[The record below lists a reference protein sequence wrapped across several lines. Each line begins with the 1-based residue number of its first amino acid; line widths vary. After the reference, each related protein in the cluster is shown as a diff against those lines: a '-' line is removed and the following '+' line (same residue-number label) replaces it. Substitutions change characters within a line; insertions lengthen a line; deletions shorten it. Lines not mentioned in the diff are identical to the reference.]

1 MSNYND
7 SSSLDQKV
15 EKAEVKEMILNDYR
29 IMMESREASLLG
41 RREVLTGKAKFGI
54 FGDGKELA
62 QLCLAKQ
69 FMDGDYRSG
78 YYRDQTIM
86 LALGE
91 VTLQEY
97 YAQLFSDTNVEN
109 EPHSAGRQMNCHYG
123 TRFINDDGTWK
134 DMTKI
139 KITTTDLSPT
149 AAQMPRIM
157 GLGLASK
164 LFRKDKNLH
173 QFKTL
178 SKNGNEIV
186 FGTIGD
192 GSTSEG
198 IFLEAINAMG
208 VLQIPVVM
216 SVWDDGHAIS
226 VPVEKQTTKGSISE
240 ALKGFAK
247 ENSSNGI
254 EILKAR
260 GWNYPELCAVY
271 DKAAKIARKDHTP
284 VLVHVIEL
292 TQPQGHSTSGSHER
306 YKSKKR
312 LEWEKEYDCT
322 IQFKKWILDNNW
334 ANETEL
340 EEVHKN
346 TKKSVR
352 DAKNNAWKNYITPLK
367 EELSEVLGMIDA
379 IASKSRGRTFIKKYR
394 DELTGQMDIY
404 RNYMISAAKKVLR
417 LVRFEDIPEEKQRL
431 ADWLNESKISN
442 YDRYNSL
449 LYAHGEYAA
458 VNVKEVKPT
467 YSSDSNLVDGRI
479 VIRENFDAI
488 LASNPKVFI
497 FGEDTGKIGGV
508 NQGCEGLQ
516 RKYGELRVF
525 DTGIREAA
533 IMGKGSGMA
542 IRGLRPIAE
551 VQYLDYLVYGLMT
564 LTDDVASLH
573 WRTKGGQKSPMII
586 RTRGH
591 RFEGIWH
598 SGSPLGMIINS
609 LRGFIVCVP
618 RNMTQAA
625 GMYNTLLSA
634 HDPSLVIEPLLMYR
648 KKEELPT
655 NLGQFKVPVGIPE
668 IIEQGTDLTIVTYGS
683 CVSIAQE
690 SVKSLREAGISA
702 ELIDVQTLLPF
713 DTNGKIIKSLQK
725 TNRLIVLDEDVSGG
739 ATGFMMQQILDE
751 QGGYFHL
758 DSSPRALSAQD
769 HRPAYGSDGNYFSKP
784 NPESIFDLAYEIMNE
799 VDPEKYPVIY

>member
-1 MSNYND
+1 MNNEND

-15 EKAEVKEMILNDYR
+15 EKTEVKEMILNDYR

-164 LFRKDKNLH
+164 LFREDKNLH
-173 QFKTL
+173 QFATL
-178 SKNGNEIV
+178 SNNGNEIV

-216 SVWDDGHAIS
+216 SIWDDGHAIS
-226 VPVEKQTTKGSISE
+226 VPVEKQTTKGSISD

-247 ENSSNGI
+247 ENGSNGI

-260 GWNYPELCAVY
+260 GWNYPELCAAY
-271 DKAAKIARKDHTP
+271 DKAAKIARKTHTP
-284 VLVHVIEL
+284 VLIHVVEL

-312 LEWEKEYDCT
+312 LDWEKEYDCT
-322 IQFKKWILDNNW
+322 VQFKKWILENNW
-334 ANETEL
+334 ASEDEL

-346 TKKSVR
+346 SKKVVR
-352 DAKNNAWKNYITPLK
+352 EAKNDAWKNYITPLK

-379 IASKSRGRTFIKKYR
+379 IASKSRSRTFIKKYR

-417 LVRFEDIPEEKQRL
+417 LVRFEDIPDEKQRL

-449 LYAHGEYAA
+449 LYAHGEYASTS
-458 VNVKEVKPT
+458 VKEVKPI
-467 YSSDSNLVDGRI
+467 YASEPNPVDGRI
-479 VIRENFDAI
+479 VLRENFDAI
-488 LASNPKVFI
+488 LASNPKVSI

-516 RKYGELRVF
+516 EKYGELRVF

-609 LRGFIVCVP
+609 LRGFVVCVP

-655 NLGQFKVPVGIPE
+655 NLGEFKVPVGVPE
-668 IIEQGTDLTIVTYGS
+668 IIEEGTDLTIVTYGS

-713 DTNGKIIKSLQK
+713 DTNGKIVKSVQK

-758 DSSPRALSAQD
+758 DSAPRALSAQD

-784 NPESIFDLAYEIMNE
+784 NPESIFDTAYEIMNE

>member
-164 LFRKDKNLH
+164 LFREDKNLH

-458 VNVKEVKPT
+458 LNVKEVKPT
-467 YSSDSNLVDGRI
+467 YSSESNLVDGRI

>member
-1 MSNYND
+1 MSNEND
-7 SSSLDQKV
+7 SSSLHQKV
-15 EKAEVKEMILNDYR
+15 EKTEVKDMILNDYR

-69 FMDGDYRSG
+69 FMDGDFRSG

-97 YAQLFSDTNVEN
+97 YAQLFSDTNLEN

-149 AAQMPRIM
+149 AAQMPRII

-164 LFRKDKNLH
+164 LFRRDKNLH
-173 QFKTL
+173 QFTTL
-178 SKNGNEIV
+178 SNNGNEIV

-247 ENSSNGI
+247 ENDSNGI

-271 DKAAKIARKDHTP
+271 DKAAKKARKTHTP
-284 VLVHVIEL
+284 VLVHVVEL

-312 LEWEKEYDCT
+312 LDWEKEYDCT
-322 IQFKKWILDNNW
+322 VQFKKWILENSW
-334 ANETEL
+334 ASEEEL
-340 EEVHKN
+340 DQIHKM
-346 TKKSVR
+346 TKKTVR
-352 DAKNNAWKNYITPLK
+352 EAKNIAWQNYITPLK
-367 EELSEVLGMIDA
+367 KELSEVLGMIDA
-379 IASKSRGRTFIKKYR
+379 IASKSRSRTFIKKYR

-417 LVRFEDIPEEKQRL
+417 LVRFEDIPVEKQRL

-449 LYAHGEYAA
+449 LYAHGEYAST
-458 VNVKEVKPT
+458 NIKEVKPT
-467 YSSDSNLVDGRI
+467 YDNEPTSVDGRI
-479 VIRENFDAI
+479 VLRENFDAI
-488 LASNPKVFI
+488 LASNPKVVI

-516 RKYGELRVF
+516 EKYGELRVF

-609 LRGFIVCVP
+609 LRGFVVCVP

-655 NLGQFKVPVGIPE
+655 NLGEFKVPVGVPE
-668 IIEQGTDLTIVTYGS
+668 IIEEGTDLTIVTYGS
-683 CVSIAQE
+683 CVLIAQE
-690 SVKSLREAGISA
+690 SLKSLREAGISA

-713 DTNGKIIKSLQK
+713 DINGKIVKSVQK

-758 DSSPRALSAQD
+758 DSAPRALSAED

-784 NPESIFDLAYEIMNE
+784 NPESIFDTAYEIMNE

>member
-1 MSNYND
+1 MNND
-7 SSSLDQKV
+7 NDLSSTGPKLDKDV
-15 EKAEVKEMILNDYR
+15 VKEMVLNDYR
-29 IMMESREASLLG
+29 IMMESREASLMG

-91 VTLQEY
+91 VSLKAF

-109 EPHSAGRQMNCHYG
+109 EPHSGGRQMNCHYG

-164 LFRKDKNLH
+164 LFRQNKDLH
-173 QFKTL
+173 QFTTL
-178 SKNGNEIV
+178 SNNGNEIV

-240 ALKGFAK
+240 ALKGFQR
-247 ENSSNGI
+247 ENGSNGI
-254 EILKAR
+254 EIIKAR
-260 GWNYPELCAVY
+260 GWNYPELCSAY
-271 DKAAKIARKDHTP
+271 DKAAKMAREEHIP
-284 VLVHVIEL
+284 VLVHVFEL

-306 YKSKKR
+306 YKSKQR
-312 LEWEKEYDCT
+312 LEWEAEYDCT
-322 IQFKKWILDNNW
+322 VQFKKWILENSW
-334 ANETEL
+334 ATE
-340 EEVHKN
+340 EELDGIQKQC
-346 TKKSVR
+346 KREVR
-352 DAKNNAWKNYITPLK
+352 DAKNAAWKEYITPLK
-367 EELSEVLGMIDA
+367 IEFSEVLAMIDA
-379 IASKSRGRTFIKKYR
+379 IASKSRSRTFIKKHR

-404 RNYMISAAKKVLR
+404 RNYMISCAKKVLR

-431 ADWLNESKISN
+431 ADWLNESKIAN
-442 YDRYNSL
+442 HDRYNSL
-449 LYAHGEYAA
+449 LYAHGDFSSLSVKA
-458 VNVKEVKPT
+458 VDPIYGESPNP
-467 YSSDSNLVDGRI
+467 VDGRI
-479 VIRENFDAI
+479 VLRENFDAI
-488 LASNPKVFI
+488 LDKNPKVAI

-516 RKYGELRVF
+516 DKYGELRVF

-551 VQYLDYLVYGLMT
+551 IQYLDYLVYGLMT

-609 LRGFIVCVP
+609 MRGFVVCVP

-625 GMYNTLLSA
+625 GMYNTLLEA
-634 HDPSLVIEPLLMYR
+634 HDPSLVIEPLLHYR

-655 NLGQFKVPVGIPE
+655 NLGMFRTPLGVPD
-668 IIEQGTDLTIVTYGS
+668 IIEEGTDVTIVTYGS

-690 SVKSLREAGISA
+690 SVRSLREVGISA

-713 DTNGKIIKSLQK
+713 DTHSTIKKSLEK
-725 TNRLIVLDEDVSGG
+725 TNRLIVLDEDVTGG

-751 QGGYFHL
+751 QNGYVLL
-758 DSSPRALSAQD
+758 DSAPRALSAKD

-784 NPESIFDLAYEIMNE
+784 NPESIFDMAYEIMNE
-799 VDPEKYPVIY
+799 VDPEKFPVLY

>member
-1 MSNYND
+1 MSNEND

-15 EKAEVKEMILNDYR
+15 EKAEVKDMILNDYR

-91 VTLQEY
+91 VSLQEY
-97 YAQLFSDTNVEN
+97 YAQLFSDTNVEH

-164 LFRKDKNLH
+164 LFRENKELH
-173 QFKTL
+173 QFTTL
-178 SKNGNEIV
+178 SNNGNEIV

-240 ALKGFAK
+240 ALKGFKK
-247 ENSSNGI
+247 ENGSNGI
-254 EILKAR
+254 EIIKAR
-260 GWNYPELCAVY
+260 GWNYPELCAAY
-271 DKAAKIARKDHTP
+271 DKAAKMAREDHTP
-284 VLVHVIEL
+284 VLVHVVEL

-306 YKSKKR
+306 YKSKQR
-312 LEWEKEYDCT
+312 LEWEKEYDC
-322 IQFKKWILDNNW
+322 IVQFKKWILDNNW
-334 ANETEL
+334 ATEEEL

-346 TKKSVR
+346 CKRAVR
-352 DAKNNAWKNYITPLK
+352 DAKNAAWKDYITPLK
-367 EELSEVLGMIDA
+367 AELAEVLAMIDA
-379 IASKSRGRTFIKKYR
+379 IAAKSRSRTFIKKYR

-404 RNYMISAAKKVLR
+404 RNYMISCAKKVLR

-431 ADWLNESKISN
+431 ANWLNEQKIAN
-442 YDRYNSL
+442 HDRYNSL
-449 LYAHGEYAA
+449 LYAHGEFSSAS
-458 VNVKEVKPT
+458 VKEVKPT
-467 YSSDSNLVDGRI
+467 YAETPNPVDGRI
-479 VIRENFDAI
+479 VLRENFDAI
-488 LASNPKVFI
+488 LAQNPKVAI

-516 RKYGELRVF
+516 DKYGELRVF

-551 VQYLDYLVYGLMT
+551 IQYLDYLVYGLMT

-609 LRGFIVCVP
+609 LRGFVVCVP

-625 GMYNTLLSA
+625 GMYNTLLEG

-655 NLGQFKVPVGIPE
+655 NLGQFRVPVGVPE
-668 IIEQGTDLTIVTYGS
+668 VIEEGTDVTIVTYGS
-683 CVSIAQE
+683 CVGIAQE
-690 SVKSLREAGISA
+690 SVKSLREVGISA

-713 DTNGKIIKSLQK
+713 DTHGMIAKSLEK

-758 DSSPRALSAQD
+758 DSAPRALSAQD

-784 NPESIFDLAYEIMNE
+784 NPESIFDTAYEIMNE
-799 VDPEKYPVIY
+799 VDPEKFPALY

>member
-1 MSNYND
+1 MSNENE

-15 EKAEVKEMILNDYR
+15 EKTEVKEMILNDYR

-164 LFRKDKNLH
+164 LFREDKNLH

-178 SKNGNEIV
+178 SNNGNEIV

-226 VPVEKQTTKGSISE
+226 VPVDKQTTKGSISE

-247 ENSSNGI
+247 ENDSNGI

-271 DKAAKIARKDHTP
+271 DKAAKIARKEHTP
-284 VLVHVIEL
+284 VLVHIVEL

-312 LEWEKEYDCT
+312 LEWEKEYDC
-322 IQFKKWILDNNW
+322 ILQFKKWILENNW
-334 ANETEL
+334 ANEEEL

-346 TKKSVR
+346 TKKIVR
-352 DAKNNAWKNYITPLK
+352 EAKNSAWKNYITPLK
-367 EELSEVLGMIDA
+367 KELSEVLGMIDA
-379 IASKSRGRTFIKKYR
+379 IASKSRSRTFIKKYR

-404 RNYMISAAKKVLR
+404 RNYMISTAKKVLR

-449 LYAHGEYAA
+449 LYAHGEYASLS
-458 VNVKEVKPT
+458 VKEVKPT
-467 YSSDSNLVDGRI
+467 YSSEPNPVDGRI

-488 LASNPKVFI
+488 LASNPKVSI

-516 RKYGELRVF
+516 DKYGELRVF

-609 LRGFIVCVP
+609 LRGFVVCVP

-655 NLGQFKVPVGIPE
+655 NLGKFKVPVGIPE
-668 IIEQGTDLTIVTYGS
+668 IIEKGTDLTIVTYGS

-713 DTNGKIIKSLQK
+713 DTNRKIIKSLQK

>member
-1 MSNYND
+1 MSND
-7 SSSLDQKV
+7 KESSSIDPKL
-15 EKAEVKEMILNDYR
+15 EKDVVKEMVLNDFR
-29 IMMESREASLLG
+29 IMMESREASLMG

-91 VTLQEY
+91 VSLKEF
-97 YAQLFSDTNVEN
+97 YAQLFSDTNLEN
-109 EPHSAGRQMNCHYG
+109 EPHSGGRQMNCHYG
-123 TRFINDDGTWK
+123 SRFINADGSWK
-134 DMTKI
+134 DMTKM

-164 LFRKDKNLH
+164 LFRQDENLH
-173 QFKTL
+173 QFSTL
-178 SKNGNEIV
+178 SNNGNEIV

-240 ALKGFAK
+240 ALKGFKK
-247 ENSSNGI
+247 ENGSNGI
-254 EILKAR
+254 EILKVR
-260 GWNYPELCAVY
+260 GWNYPELCAAY
-271 DKAAKIARKDHTP
+271 DKAAKLARENHIP
-284 VLVHVIEL
+284 VLVHVVEL

-306 YKSKKR
+306 YKSKER
-312 LEWEKEYDCT
+312 LDWESKYDCT
-322 IQFKKWILDNNW
+322 VQFKQWILDNNW
-334 ANETEL
+334 ASEEEL
-340 EEVHKN
+340 SSIHKQC
-346 TKKSVR
+346 KKVVR
-352 DAKNNAWKNYITPLK
+352 DAKNAAWKEYIEPLK
-367 EELSEVLGMIDA
+367 AELTEVLGMIDA
-379 IASKSRGRTFIKKYR
+379 IASKSRSRTFIKKYR
-394 DELTGQMDIY
+394 DELTGEMDLY
-404 RNYMISAAKKVLR
+404 RNYMISCAKKVLR
-417 LVRFEDIPEEKQRL
+417 LVRFEDIPDEKQRL
-431 ADWLNESKISN
+431 ADWLNESKIAN
-442 YDRYNSL
+442 HDRYNSL
-449 LYAHGEYAA
+449 LYAHGDFSSSSI
-458 VNVKEVKPT
+458 KEIAPT
-467 YSSDSNLVDGRI
+467 YEASSNLVDGRI
-479 VIRENFDAI
+479 ILRENFDAI
-488 LASNPKVFI
+488 LAKNPKVFI

-516 RKYGELRVF
+516 EKYGELRVF
-525 DTGIREAA
+525 DTGIREAT

-551 VQYLDYLVYGLMT
+551 IQYLDYLVYGLMT

-609 LRGFIVCVP
+609 MRGFVICVP

-625 GMYNTLLSA
+625 GMYNTLLEA
-634 HDPSLVIEPLLMYR
+634 HDPSLVIEPLLHYR
-648 KKEELPT
+648 KKEDLPT
-655 NLGQFKVPVGIPE
+655 NLGEFRVPVGIPDV
-668 IIEQGTDLTIVTYGS
+668 IIEGTDLTIVTYGS
-683 CVSIAQE
+683 CVGIAEE
-690 SVKSLREAGISA
+690 SVKSLREVGISA

-713 DTNGKIIKSLQK
+713 DINSSIQKSLEK

-751 QGGYFHL
+751 QDGYFHL
-758 DSSPRALSAQD
+758 DSPPRALSAQD

-784 NPESIFDLAYEIMNE
+784 NPELIFDTAYEMMNE
-799 VDPEKYPVIY
+799 VDPEKYPVLY

>member
-1 MSNYND
+1 
-7 SSSLDQKV
+7 
-15 EKAEVKEMILNDYR
+15 
-29 IMMESREASLLG
+29 
-41 RREVLTGKAKFGI
+41 VLTGKAKFGI

-123 TRFINDDGTWK
+123 TRFVNDDGTWK

-164 LFRKDKNLH
+164 LFREDKNLH

-178 SKNGNEIV
+178 SDNGNEIV

-216 SVWDDGHAIS
+216 SIWDDGHAIS

-247 ENSSNGI
+247 ENGSNGI
-254 EILKAR
+254 VILKAR
-260 GWNYPELCAVY
+260 GWNYPELCSVY
-271 DKAAKIARKDHTP
+271 DKAAKIARNEHTP
-284 VLVHVIEL
+284 VMVHVIEL

-312 LEWEKEYDCT
+312 LEWEKEYDC
-322 IQFKKWILDNNW
+322 ILQFKKWILENNW
-334 ANETEL
+334 ANEAEL
-340 EEVHKN
+340 DEVHKN

-352 DAKNNAWKNYITPLK
+352 EAKNNAWKNYITPLK
-367 EELSEVLGMIDA
+367 QEFSEVLGMIDA
-379 IASKSRGRTFIKKYR
+379 IAIKSRSRAFIKKHR

-458 VNVKEVKPT
+458 LSIKEVKPT
-467 YSSDSNLVDGRI
+467 YASESNLVDGRI

-488 LASNPKVFI
+488 LASNPKVSI

-516 RKYGELRVF
+516 EIWRIKSFRYGYSR
-525 DTGIREAA
+525 GCYN
-533 IMGKGSGMA
+533 GKGFRNG
-542 IRGLRPIAE
+542 
-551 VQYLDYLVYGLMT
+551 
-564 LTDDVASLH
+564 
-573 WRTKGGQKSPMII
+573 
-586 RTRGH
+586 
-591 RFEGIWH
+591 
-598 SGSPLGMIINS
+598 NS
-609 LRGFIVCVP
+609 WI
-618 RNMTQAA
+618 
-625 GMYNTLLSA
+625 
-634 HDPSLVIEPLLMYR
+634 
-648 KKEELPT
+648 K
-655 NLGQFKVPVGIPE
+655 
-668 IIEQGTDLTIVTYGS
+668 TY
-683 CVSIAQE
+683 C
-690 SVKSLREAGISA
+690 
-702 ELIDVQTLLPF
+702 
-713 DTNGKIIKSLQK
+713 
-725 TNRLIVLDEDVSGG
+725 
-739 ATGFMMQQILDE
+739 
-751 QGGYFHL
+751 
-758 DSSPRALSAQD
+758 
-769 HRPAYGSDGNYFSKP
+769 
-784 NPESIFDLAYEIMNE
+784 
-799 VDPEKYPVIY
+799 

>member
-69 FMDGDYRSG
+69 FMDGDFRSG

-164 LFRKDKNLH
+164 LFREDTNLH
-173 QFKTL
+173 QFNTL
-178 SKNGNEIV
+178 SNNGNEIV

-247 ENSSNGI
+247 EKDSNGI

-271 DKAAKIARKDHTP
+271 DKAAKIARKEHTP

-312 LEWEKEYDCT
+312 LEWEKEYDC
-322 IQFKKWILDNNW
+322 ILQFKKWILENNW
-334 ANETEL
+334 ANEEEL
-340 EEVHKN
+340 EEVHKT
-346 TKKSVR
+346 TKKAVR
-352 DAKNNAWKNYITPLK
+352 EAKNNAWKNYITPLK
-367 EELSEVLGMIDA
+367 KELSEVLGMIDA
-379 IASKSRGRTFIKKYR
+379 IASKSRSRTFIKKYR
-394 DELTGQMDIY
+394 DDLTGQMDIY

-458 VNVKEVKPT
+458 LSIKEVKPT
-467 YSSDSNLVDGRI
+467 YASEPNPVDGRI

-488 LASNPKVFI
+488 LASNPKVSI

-516 RKYGELRVF
+516 DKYGELRVF

-655 NLGQFKVPVGIPE
+655 NLGEFRVPVGVPE
-668 IIEQGTDLTIVTYGS
+668 IIEEGTDLTIVTYGS

-751 QGGYFHL
+751 QGGYYHL